1 FTTSRAVTL
10 NAGGGTFD
18 TNGNNGTLAGNIVG
32 GGGLTKIG
40 AGTLTL
46 SGPSTY
52 TGATNV
58 NAGTLQAGVAN
69 AFAPL
74 SAFTVAS
81 GATLDF
87 NNFDQAV
94 GSLAGAGAV
103 TLGAATLFTGG
114 DNTTPPLSGTLA
126 SALSGIGGVTKIG
139 AGSLVLAGNN
149 TYSGATTISAGTL
162 QLGNGGTSG
171 SIAGNVVNNAT
182 FAVNRADTFMFGNAI
197 SGTGAFVQMGTGT
210 TVLTGNNPYTGPT
223 TVAAGTLI
231 VNGSIANSAVAVN
244 AGAMLAGT
252 GTVGPTTILSGGT
265 FAPGNSP
272 GTMTV
277 AGNLAFQSGALYLVQ
292 VNPSTAS
299 STNASGS

>member
-94 GSLAGAGAV
+94 GSLAGAGSV
-103 TLGAATLFTGG
+103 TLGAARSSPAA
-114 DNTTPPLSGTLA
+114 TTPTRRFPA
-126 SALSGIGGVTKIG
+126 
-139 AGSLVLAGNN
+139 
-149 TYSGATTISAGTL
+149 
-162 QLGNGGTSG
+162 
-171 SIAGNVVNNAT
+171 
-182 FAVNRADTFMFGNAI
+182 
-197 SGTGAFVQMGTGT
+197 
-210 TVLTGNNPYTGPT
+210 
-223 TVAAGTLI
+223 
-231 VNGSIANSAVAVN
+231 
-244 AGAMLAGT
+244 
-252 GTVGPTTILSGGT
+252 
-265 FAPGNSP
+265 
-272 GTMTV
+272 
-277 AGNLAFQSGALYLVQ
+277 
-292 VNPSTAS
+292 
-299 STNASGS
+299 